1 MRREEIERLIE
12 LDDAALENE
21 FRENSELRNLI
32 EEIAHTNFYGETP
45 SAAVIRSALKR
56 FLDLDDDVRDSISE
70 NENTEH
76 ETESESNYDYEDCD
90 DDLTYN
96 PININNHNG
105 FCYLLGFPADERKL
119 QALDEQLQLL
129 NLRDLTREAII
140 THLMIESLGWT
151 IYKRYISLA
160 LERRIPLGRFI
171 DDAVK
176 WYLTNEDVA
185 EKMSRMRIMLQIL
198 VECLRNVRKV
208 CDSFVEDYI
217 KLAAIKILITDT
229 EERLRE
235 VI

>member
-12 LDDAALENE
+12 LDDEALENE
-21 FRENSELRNLI
+21 FRENSELRNII

-45 SAAVIRSALKR
+45 SAAVIRSALRR
-56 FLDLDDDVRDSISE
+56 FLDLDDDVRESISE

-76 ETESESNYDYEDCD
+76 ETESGSNYDYGDCD
-90 DDLTYN
+90 DDFDYN

-105 FCYLLGFPADERKL
+105 LYLLGFPADERKL

-229 EERLRE
+229 EEKLRE

>member
-12 LDDAALENE
+12 LDDEALENE
-21 FRENSELRNLI
+21 FRENSELRNII

-45 SAAVIRSALKR
+45 SAAVIRSALRR
-56 FLDLDDDVRDSISE
+56 FLDLDDDVRESISE

-76 ETESESNYDYEDCD
+76 ETEGGSNYDYGDCD
-90 DDLTYN
+90 DDFDYN

-105 FCYLLGFPADERKL
+105 LYLLGFPADERKL

-229 EERLRE
+229 EEKLRE